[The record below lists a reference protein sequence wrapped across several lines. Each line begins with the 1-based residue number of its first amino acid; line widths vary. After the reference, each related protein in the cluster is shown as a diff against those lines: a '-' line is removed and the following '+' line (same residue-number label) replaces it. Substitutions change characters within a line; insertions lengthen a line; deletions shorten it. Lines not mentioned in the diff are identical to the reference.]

1 MTVARDGGAKTLW
14 KRDGGK
20 EMVGKKKL
28 AVQEGKNLINS
39 ASYI

>member
-20 EMVGKKKL
+20 EMVGKKSL
-28 AVQEGKNLINS
+28 QYRRVRI
-39 ASYI
+39 